1 MNKPP
6 EIADAVTPEQMNNIV
21 SRLQTMLPMPSHNET
36 ARCDDGKTCRIPLSG
51 GACSQCGYPIA
62 YAHPS
67 SVLDAFRVEAVWIG
81 GTAILVEPQKHIPP
95 DVVRILRRDGSFDEH
110 SIPEAD
116 EEMEQASEI
125 LDVHIR
131 WPLLLLAARLLCED
145 DETAHRMLTR
155 QSHGRPRHEDDE
167 AASKLSDALVAG
179 IWAMSHGWLSHT
191 QRSMLEHF
199 TGPPGAKPLVQRL
212 LREVDRRERLD
223 RSITG
228 PGLTVDD
235 NRPRL
240 DVEGASVGS
249 FLAPL
254 SRIRIALLPG
264 EADHVEL
271 YDIRVG
277 ERKDYPIGTSVISRL
292 PGYGPETVRE
302 IPDRVDIGGTLI
314 GRYLPGAA
322 LAGQLR
328 DGADASH
335 PARLSPEDL
344 LEGVKIDL
352 GRTFPPMSCVYLFYR
367 VAPGHV
373 FCAVVEPI
381 RDETT
386 MGAP

>member
-6 EIADAVTPEQMNNIV
+6 EIAGAITSEQMINIV
-21 SRLQTMLPMPSHNET
+21 NRFQTILPTRPSQAPLCHDGNPCRT
-36 ARCDDGKTCRIPLSG
+36 PLAGGPCD
-51 GACSQCGYPIA
+51 QCGYPVA

-67 SVLDAFRVEAVWIG
+67 SVLDAFCVEAVWIG
-81 GTAILVEPQKHIPP
+81 GTAILVKQQNNIPP
-95 DVVRILRRDGSFDEH
+95 HVVRILQRDGSYDEH
-110 SIPEAD
+110 PIPKTAENAEREAED
-116 EEMEQASEI
+116 AEREDLNER
-125 LDVHIR
+125 VR
-131 WPLLLLAARLLCED
+131 RPLLLFAVRLLCETD
-145 DETAHRMLTR
+145 KS
-155 QSHGRPRHEDDE
+155 SHE
-167 AASKLSDALVAG
+167 LSGAIVDG
-179 IWAMSHGWLSHT
+179 ITAMSNGWLSPAHRT
-191 QRSMLEHF
+191 MLEHF
-199 TGPPGAKPLVQRL
+199 VDPLTLKTKVQEM

-277 ERKDYPIGTSVISRL
+277 ERNDYPIGTSVISRL

-314 GRYLPGAA
+314 GRYLPGTA

-328 DGADASH
+328 NGADASH
-335 PARLSPEDL
+335 PARLSPGDL
-344 LEGVKIDL
+344 LGGVEIDL
-352 GRTFPPMSCVYLFYR
+352 GRTFPPMSYVYLFYR

-381 RDETT
+381 RAETT
-386 MGAP
+386 TEAP